1 MKLIQETILITLTL
15 INLTSCQTNIPESIK
30 ADTVNKTTSQP
41 ILAGRTEGNDYINF
55 DSNACKTGGY
65 KDPEC
70 KRVVIKGKTTGKS
83 RVISFYIN
91 SRQAR
96 TFSGKV
102 DKSVGSSGMKQQM
115 QVSVIADEM
124 DRVVK
129 SKTNIEQ
136 SVCEF
141 KGLEVHCSYPIASGK
156 VETMSF
162 KDGKIQGSIKD
173 NSASTFTDNSKQSTS
188 SITTTQTTAY
198 DILKSEAEDCFA
210 RYRDQDQRACIPHV
224 IRMNEAARTGR

>member
-1 MKLIQETILITLTL
+1 MKLIQEITLITLTL
-15 INLTSCQTNIPESIK
+15 ITLTSCQTNIPESIK

-41 ILAGRTEGNDYINF
+41 ILASRTEGNDYINF

-83 RVISFYIN
+83 RVIRFYIN

-96 TFSGKV
+96 TFNGKV
-102 DKSVGSSGMKQQM
+102 DKSVGNLGIKQQM

-129 SKTNIEQ
+129 SRTNIEQ

-141 KGLEVHCSYPIASGK
+141 EGLEVHCSYPIASGK

-173 NSASTFTDNSKQSTS
+173 NSAGTFTDNSEQATS
-188 SITTTQTTAY
+188 SITTTRSTAL
-198 DILKSEAEDCFA
+198 DRATSDAQDCFA
-210 RYRDQDQRACIPHV
+210 RNRGQDQRVCIPHLTE
-224 IRMNEAARTGR
+224 MKEAAKTGR